1 MTGHIVRKTSP
12 HDDVQSHVRANPLDP
27 QVSFVSPIPDGPD
40 KQ

>member
-1 MTGHIVRKTSP
+1 MTSHIVRKASP
-12 HDDVQSHVRANPLDP
+12 HNDVQSHIRANALDP